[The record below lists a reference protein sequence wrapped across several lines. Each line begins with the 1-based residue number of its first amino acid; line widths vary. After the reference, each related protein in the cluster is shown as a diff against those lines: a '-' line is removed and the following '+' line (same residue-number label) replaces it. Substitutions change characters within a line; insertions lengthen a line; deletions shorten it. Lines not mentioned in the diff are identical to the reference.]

1 MPKYIKDFPEIT
13 RNGKKYLKIMPSEQ
27 LIERK
32 GYRIEFEDD
41 IDLQMALFRI
51 DGHLYCVSNICLHRH
66 AREIYK
72 GYIQDDTVICP
83 LHGWTYNFKTGHNI
97 NEKQGKACLK
107 VYDIFEFDEYIYVEK
122 PTVVIPKWRSPD
134 AEV

>member
-1 MPKYIKDFPEIT
+1 MVKYIKDYSEIT
-13 RNGKKYLKIMPSEQ
+13 RNGKKYLKVMPSEQ

-32 GYRIEFEDD
+32 GHRLEFEDD

-51 DGHLYCVSNICLHRH
+51 DGQLYCVSNICLHRH

-83 LHGWTYNFKTGHNI
+83 LHGWTYNFKTGENV
-97 NEKQGKACLK
+97 NAKQGKACLK
-107 VYDIFEFDEYIYVEK
+107 VYDVFEYDKYIYVEK
-122 PTVVIPKWRSPD
+122 PEVAIPKWRSAD